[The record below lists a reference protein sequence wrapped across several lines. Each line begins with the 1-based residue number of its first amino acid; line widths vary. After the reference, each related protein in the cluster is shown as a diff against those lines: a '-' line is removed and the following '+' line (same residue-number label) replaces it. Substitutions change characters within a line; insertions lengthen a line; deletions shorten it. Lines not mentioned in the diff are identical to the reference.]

1 MPERD
6 AKLLDIR
13 TSPIGERIGAI
24 DDFVAT
30 GYEMRL
36 DFSPVVLREGWQ
48 RDWARLAPAGRGR
61 AEHCGFPT
69 NGTFGQ

>member
-6 AKLLDIR
+6 ARLLDIR

-36 DFSPVVLREGWQ
+36 DFSPVVLR
-48 RDWARLAPAGRGR
+48 DVPAQVPGDLLR
-61 AEHCGFPT
+61 CS
-69 NGTFGQ
+69 